1 MNRPMNLPGPDPH
14 AVKIA
19 QAAQAE
25 VAPATVILF
34 GSRATGRYHRESDL
48 DLLVVAGDA
57 PLSAEN
63 RVYQTA
69 QAYMR
74 RHPPRLELNVIGMT
88 RQKFNRCRRANQHI
102 AGQAARYG
110 VVMSNEELDGPAPP
124 KGEEADGYP
133 DHWPETGRRIE
144 RAETW
149 NRSFNELT
157 DLAHSH
163 QELIG
168 FTAQQ
173 AMENALKGWLSSYND
188 VRTFGH
194 DLRQLWDDLLRLE
207 DWSAPDPNE
216 VYQAVA
222 ALFEYTYYPAP
233 RDPAIP
239 RDWLSNY
246 AAIYRYGGTGHE
258 MTAAELQELK
268 ERVNRAVAAVVNRI
282 YALSGVAR
290 GS

>member
-1 MNRPMNLPGPDPH
+1 MNRPGPDLH
-14 AVKIA
+14 AIKIA

-25 VAPATVILF
+25 VAPARVILF
-34 GSRATGRYHRESDL
+34 GSRATGRYHQESDL
-48 DLLVVAGDA
+48 DLLVVAGDN

-110 VVMSNEELDGPAPP
+110 VVMSNEGLDYPTPSEA
-124 KGEEADGYP
+124 EDADGYP

-144 RAETW
+144 RAQAW
-149 NRSFNELT
+149 NLTLQDLT
-157 DLAHSH
+157 DMGHTH
-163 QELIG
+163 QEASG

-173 AMENALKGWLSSYND
+173 AVENALKGWLSAHND

-194 DLRQLWDDLLRLE
+194 ELRGLWEDIIRLE
-207 DWSAPDPNE
+207 DWTEPELNE

-222 ALFEYTYYPAP
+222 ELFEYTYYPDS
-233 RDPAIP
+233 RDPEIP

-246 AAIYRYGGTGHE
+246 AAVYRYGGTDHE

-268 ERVNRAVAAVVNRI
+268 ERVNRVVESVVNHI
-282 YALSGVAR
+282 YSRSGVDR
-290 GS
+290 GG